1 MTVENIQG
9 TLAGRAQEEAP
20 QEPELFSAEWW
31 QVLSAE
37 ELRDIIKRGYGVGP
51 AYDGAVAETERRARE
66 ALKRVRESESASRH
80 RIAIIRLSLLGAVLA
95 IVIAIGIIE
104 WAMS

>member
-1 MTVENIQG
+1 MTVEDTQR
-9 TLAGRAQEEAP
+9 TVEARALE
-20 QEPELFSAEWW
+20 EPELFSAEWW
-31 QVLSAE
+31 QLLSPE
-37 ELRDIIKRGYGVGP
+37 DLRDIIKRGYGVGP

-95 IVIAIGIIE
+95 IIVAIGIIQ
-104 WAMS
+104 WAVA

>member
-1 MTVENIQG
+1 MTVEDTQRTAKTG
-9 TLAGRAQEEAP
+9 ALE
-20 QEPELFSAEWW
+20 EPELFSAEWW

-66 ALKRVRESESASRH
+66 ALKLVRESESASRH

-95 IVIAIGIIE
+95 IVIATGIIE